1 MAVALTYDKLD
12 ETQKKNAALINAAL
26 TKYGI
31 TNPYLRAGILAVV
44 AKESAFTPIAE
55 GYRYTIPRLRV
66 VFSTE
71 RLQNKSNNDLIKLL
85 KVQPAN
91 AGYGLK
97 PADQG
102 RATDG
107 VALFNLVYGGTWGAR
122 NLGNTQAGDGYKY
135 RGRGF
140 NQNTGRGNYTM
151 LTKKSGID
159 LVSNPDK
166 MNDPAVAAEAL
177 AIYFANGLA
186 AGKNTIKE
194 TYGVSDQSK
203 IDTLRKGN
211 DIAYHINAGIGKK
224 NIAADTTGG
233 YQQTLDSMSSYLKS
247 LGDLTETQKKMGFG
261 LIGLL
266 ALGGGIYYYL
276 KKKKII

>member
-151 LTKKSGID
+151 LTKKHEFTRCRSF
-159 LVSNPDK
+159 
-166 MNDPAVAAEAL
+166 
-177 AIYFANGLA
+177 YFFL
-186 AGKNTIKE
+186 
-194 TYGVSDQSK
+194 
-203 IDTLRKGN
+203 
-211 DIAYHINAGIGKK
+211 H
-224 NIAADTTGG
+224 
-233 YQQTLDSMSSYLKS
+233 
-247 LGDLTETQKKMGFG
+247 LTPPS
-261 LIGLL
+261 
-266 ALGGGIYYYL
+266 
-276 KKKKII
+276 

>member
-107 VALFNLVYGGTWGAR
+107 VACMVEHGAHETWVTRKRVMVTSIAGVDSIKILVGATT
-122 NLGNTQAGDGYKY
+122 LCSP
-135 RGRGF
+135 
-140 NQNTGRGNYTM
+140 
-151 LTKKSGID
+151 KK
-159 LVSNPDK
+159 
-166 MNDPAVAAEAL
+166 VA
-177 AIYFANGLA
+177 
-186 AGKNTIKE
+186 
-194 TYGVSDQSK
+194 
-203 IDTLRKGN
+203 
-211 DIAYHINAGIGKK
+211 
-224 NIAADTTGG
+224 
-233 YQQTLDSMSSYLKS
+233 
-247 LGDLTETQKKMGFG
+247 
-261 LIGLL
+261 LI
-266 ALGGGIYYYL
+266 
-276 KKKKII
+276 